1 MNDETRFDGVFT
13 ALITPFTA
21 SGEIDWPAFDA
32 LIDRQLAAGVA
43 GLVPVGTTGEA
54 ATLSEE
60 ESSALIARTV
70 QRASGRAYV
79 LAGTGSND
87 TRKAVTATR
96 RAADLGVDGVL
107 LVTPYYNRPSQEGM
121 IEHFGAI
128 AQAAPIDNVLYN
140 VPGRTGVG
148 LEPATVARLASD
160 HDNVVAI
167 KEAGGDPARVSA
179 LRRACSHD
187 FVIHC
192 GDDGLAL
199 AFYALGARG
208 LTSVFSNYDPELCV
222 ALWQAWSTGDR
233 DRALRLHDIAKPIM
247 DGMFID
253 NSPAPVKHL
262 IALDHGISDHVR
274 PPIGRI
280 SAEKRQVLMAVFE
293 TFRREVAALEV
304 GERRPSSV
312 SASHR

>member
-1 MNDETRFDGVFT
+1 MKDASRFDGVFT
-13 ALITPFTA
+13 ALITPFTDA
-21 SGEIDWPAFDA
+21 GDIDWPAFDA

-54 ATLSEE
+54 ATLSADEA
-60 ESSALIARTV
+60 SALIARTV
-70 QRASGRAYV
+70 KRAKGAAYV

-87 TRKAVTATR
+87 TRKAIDATR

-121 IEHFGAI
+121 IDHFAAI
-128 AQAAPIDNVLYN
+128 AEAAPVDNVLYS
-140 VPGRTGVG
+140 VPGRTGVA
-148 LEPATVARLASD
+148 LEPATVATLARTN
-160 HDNVVAI
+160 DNVVAI

-179 LRRACSHD
+179 LRRACGRD
-187 FVIHC
+187 FVVHC

-222 ALWQAWSTGDR
+222 ALWSAWVSGDR
-233 DRALRLHDIAKPIM
+233 DRALWLHEIAKPIM

-262 IALDHGISDHVR
+262 LAMDYGISDHVR
-274 PPIGRI
+274 SPIGRI
-280 SAEKRQVLMAVFE
+280 TSEKREALMGLFE
-293 TFRREVAALEV
+293 TFRQELAAP
-304 GERRPSSV
+304 RDPSQLRA
-312 SASHR
+312 SA